1 MVYLGFCLRLLR
13 SNSANSSLRR
23 RKRRFTSNASSRSAS
38 ALARCFLAL
47 LAWAT
52 ALSKL
57 IRLAIAVSL
66 GITSF
71 SGPEEYGLSRCSVG
85 KAFQPCLVR
94 FLYKPDSGWGGNSD
108 GANYTLLE
116 LRISNVTWVV

>member
-1 MVYLGFCLRLLR
+1 MVYLGLGLRLLR

-66 GITSF
+66 AITSF
-71 SGPEEYGLSRCSVG
+71 SGPEEYGLIVECAVESPG
-85 KAFQPCLVR
+85 QHHA
-94 FLYKPDSGWGGNSD
+94 
-108 GANYTLLE
+108 LLSCHIPR
-116 LRISNVTWVV
+116 LPAIARDRPKISN